1 MKIGIV
7 CFPTYGGSGAV
18 AGELARCLAMRDHE
32 IHMISYALPFRLK
45 SFTRNIVFHEVDTLS
60 YPPFQWPPYV
70 LSLASQII
78 DISKEYSLD
87 LIHLHY
93 AIPHTA
99 SAFLA
104 RCVMGKDAPA
114 LVTTLH
120 GTDITLVGS
129 HPSYYPIT
137 KFSIE
142 QSDGI
147 TSVSQ
152 YLKNKTEEVFH
163 IQKDIEVIYNFIDI
177 ERFSPKRIT
186 PETGCCFS
194 PHGEKLLLHIS
205 NFRPVKRIQDV
216 LAIFEGVSKEIDARL
231 ILIGDGEER
240 PGMLQ
245 KACELKLR
253 DKVIFLGKQDNVEDL
268 IPSADLFLLPSAEES
283 FGLAALEAMSC
294 GVPVIGTTRGG
305 IPEVV
310 EDGISG
316 YLHPLGAVQDM
327 TKSALRLLTDDQ
339 LMANFRAKA
348 RERAVTKFD
357 EKIIISRYEEF
368 YNKIIEKTKQTVTT
382 SERN

>member
-45 SFTRNIVFHEVDTLS
+45 SFTRNIIFHEVDTLS

-104 RCVMGKDAPA
+104 RCVLGKDAPA

-152 YLKNKTEEVFH
+152 YLKKTTEEVFH
-163 IQKDIEVIYNFIDI
+163 IRKDIEVIYNFIDI
-177 ERFSPKRIT
+177 ERFSPRQIT
-186 PETGCCFS
+186 SDKSCCFS
-194 PHGEKLLLHIS
+194 PHGEKVLLHIS
-205 NFRPVKRIQDV
+205 NYRPVKRVYDV
-216 LAIFEGVSKEIDARL
+216 LAIFAGVSKEIDARL
-231 ILIGDGEER
+231 LLIGDGEDR
-240 PGMLQ
+240 PGVLQ

-253 DKVIFLGKQDNVEDL
+253 NKVIFLGKQDNVEDL
-268 IPSADLFLLPSAEES
+268 IPAADLFLLPSAEES

-310 EDGISG
+310 EDGVSG

-327 TKSALRLLTDDQ
+327 ADSALRLLTDDP
-339 LMANFRAKA
+339 LMAGFRAKA
-348 RERAVTKFD
+348 RERAVKHFD
-357 EKIIISRYEEF
+357 ERIIIARYEQF
-368 YNKIIEKTKQTVTT
+368 YRKIIEQTKQAVTT
-382 SERN
+382 SERS